1 MDIVPPDWK
10 LANVLPVHKKGD
22 KCDVNNYRPI
32 SLTSLAVKVM
42 EICIRDELY
51 NKCKNL
57 ICDKQHG
64 FLPGKSCTIQ
74 MIPFIDDVTY
84 SLNTKND
91 VDIIYFDYQKAFDS
105 VNHDIILDKLKH
117 KFHIEGLMLNFIKSY
132 LKDRKQRVVMGG
144 KYSKIASVNS
154 GIPQGSIL
162 GPLLFVLF
170 INDISEVITEGTNIA
185 LYADDTKIWRKICS
199 YSDCV
204 ILNNDIESLSKWADR
219 NMMKFHPNKCKVLST
234 SLKRVNYYIL
244 PFDRFSYE
252 LKDSVMDYCS
262 TEKDLGVI
270 ITPKITW
277 DSHQNSIISK
287 VLRQLGLLKRTCH
300 FIRNQ
305 SQKRALYITLVR
317 SLFEHYGEI

>member
-1 MDIVPPDWK
+1 
-10 LANVLPVHKKGD
+10 
-22 KCDVNNYRPI
+22 
-32 SLTSLAVKVM
+32 M
-42 EICIRDELY
+42 EVCIRDELY
-51 NKCKNL
+51 DKFKNPTS
-57 ICDKQHG
+57 DKQHG
-64 FLPGKSCTIQ
+64 FLPGKSCTTQ

-84 SLNTKND
+84 SLNTRND
-91 VDIIYFDYQKAFDS
+91 VDIIYFDFQKAFDS
-105 VNHDIILDKLKH
+105 VNHDITLDKLKH
-117 KFHIEGLMLNFIKSY
+117 KFHIDGLMLNFIKSY
-132 LKDRKQRVVMGG
+132 LKDRKQRVVVGR
-144 KYSKIASVNS
+144 KYSKISSVNA
-154 GIPQGSIL
+154 GVPQGSIL

-170 INDISEVITEGTNIA
+170 INDISEVITEGMNIA
-185 LYADDTKIWRKICS
+185 LYADDTKIWPKICS

-277 DSHQNSIISK
+277 DSHQNSIMSK
-287 VLRQLGLLKRTCH
+287 ASRQLGLLKRTCH
-300 FIRNQ
+300 FIKNQ

-317 SLFEHYGEI
+317 SLFEHCGEIWGPNAVVSQNQFEPVQKRTVKWILSESNLGIMKLNV